1 MPEDSDRQRQDG
13 RLKQA
18 QIGAIGRTLKEIDDD
33 SDDTETDE
41 YSERNQT
48 ESNVER
54 LYTDA
59 SAQVGVERFVSTM
72 SAGWE

>member
-1 MPEDSDRQRQDG
+1 MPEDSDRQRQDR

-18 QIGAIGRTLKEIDDD
+18 QIGAIGRTPKEIDDD
-33 SDDTETDE
+33 LDDAEADE

-48 ESNVER
+48 ESNVEL

-59 SAQVGVERFVSTM
+59 SPQVGVERFVSTM